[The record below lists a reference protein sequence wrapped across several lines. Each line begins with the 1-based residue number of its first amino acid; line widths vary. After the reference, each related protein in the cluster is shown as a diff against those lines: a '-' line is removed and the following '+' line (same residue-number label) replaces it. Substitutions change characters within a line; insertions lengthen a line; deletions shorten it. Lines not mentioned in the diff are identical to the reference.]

1 MLSHTVPKKLLEQFA
16 YDDPVTRSR
25 RLWRYQKDR
34 PPYGSAAPK
43 TATRFDGHFS
53 DPRNTG
59 REEAL
64 EARLNREVEQPVNRF
79 IEQAGYRTFVP
90 SRVHIAQLTAYVIL
104 LFHRSRARRSATRQQ
119 VDIVVESLRHL
130 LSSEEQISAI
140 AAKWTL
146 DIIDQGLPLGRA
158 VTRAEVETAIN
169 EMVNDQLAGDQLQ
182 HTYADTI
189 ERALSRSDEAMLNG
203 NWELLHTPPS
213 EPFVIGDAPV
223 ATWERTD
230 RNFIIYGQGFSR
242 PNVEVVLPISPIACL
257 HILPAVQRTR
267 RVVTPTTREVNAA
280 QAAFSTNHCFTNIR
294 SSDLDGA
301 IQPHF
306 GRAVLGV
313 NAFSIRHRNYANTMF
328 EILMNKGNWVNPPLV
343 A

>member
-1 MLSHTVPKKLLEQFA
+1 VQSHTVPKKLLEQFA
-16 YDDPVTRSR
+16 YNDRVTRSQ
-25 RLWRYQKDR
+25 RLWRYQKER
-34 PPYGSAAPK
+34 SPYGSASPK
-43 TATRFDGHFS
+43 TAARFDGHFS
-53 DPRNTG
+53 DPRNAG
-59 REEAL
+59 KEEEL

-90 SRVHIAQLTAYVIL
+90 SRVHIRQLTAYIIL

-119 VDIVVESLRHL
+119 VDIVVESLRNL

-146 DIIDQGLPLGRA
+146 DIIDQGHPLGRV
-158 VTRAEVETAIN
+158 VTRVEVETAIN
-169 EMVNDQLAGDQLQ
+169 DMIKDHLADDQLQ

-189 ERALSRSDEAMLNG
+189 ERALTRSDEAMLNG
-203 NWELLHTPPS
+203 NWELLHTAPS
-213 EPFVIGDAPV
+213 APFVIGDAPV

-230 RNFIIYGQGFSR
+230 RNFIVYGQGFGR
-242 PNVEVVLPISPIACL
+242 PNVEVVLPISPVACL

-267 RVVTPTTREVNAA
+267 RVITPTTEEVNVA
-280 QAAFSTNHCFTNIR
+280 QAAFSTSHCFTSIR
-294 SSDLDGA
+294 SDDLNQTL
-301 IQPHF
+301 QPHF

-313 NAFSIRHRNYANTMF
+313 NAFSIRHRNYTNTMF
-328 EILMNKGNWVNPPLV
+328 EILMNNGNRENPPLV